1 MLRILLAIT
10 MVTSLLP
17 GIAAAQSLTYPGC
30 GDLQASEIRKV
41 PVISE
46 GVTRSTKFLIAPDGR
61 LLLAG
66 QSGEL
71 TWIDPKTGST
81 TDAGKVADV
90 GSGIWG
96 LTGLTFDPDFKNNGR
111 LFLYCTRPVATDS
124 SVSSIRRIT
133 VKENKIDP
141 GSVKVLLEWPVTR
154 TGIDHSG
161 GGVAFDPAGNLYV
174 GTGDNSNWTL
184 EYGSVS
190 EANMKLNS
198 LRSAANTNDLRGK
211 MIRIKPKVLAESD
224 PAPTPGIGSTYDIPA
239 GNLFPVGTAGT
250 RPEIYTMG
258 QRNPFSLTIDPLTG
272 WLFVADIGA
281 QAANASATKGPAAND
296 EFNLVKQAGNY
307 GWPMFTGPNVP
318 YNKYDYVAN
327 TTGPL
332 FDSTN
337 PVNDSK
343 FNTGLQNLPLP
354 RGSLVNYSKD
364 GKNMV
369 WTGFQKAAIACISG
383 PVYRYQDYGG
393 SVVKLPP
400 HVDGKWIVSDY
411 EQGWIKAITFDESGT
426 KAIAVQPLFE
436 SLAFSGGIID
446 MKLGPDGALYV
457 MELGRSISRIEYT
470 GTCRP
475 AVQWANHPF
484 GKARGPNLKSFTL
497 GQRNLTLPA
506 GSRGYT
512 LFNLKGRKVWSF
524 MRKDPKAAYSTD
536 LPENL
541 VGEILRIRWE

>member
-1 MLRILLAIT
+1 MPSLPLAFRFFL
-10 MVTSLLP
+10 SLIP
-17 GIAAAQSLTYPGC
+17 AIAGAQALTYPGC
-30 GDLQASEIRKV
+30 GELQDSEFRKV

-46 GVTRSTKFLIAPDGR
+46 GVSMSTKFVIAPDGR

-66 QSGEL
+66 QSGQL
-71 TWIDPKTGST
+71 TWIDAKTGST
-81 TDAGKVADV
+81 TDAGKVPDV

-96 LTGLTFDPDFKNNGR
+96 LTGLTFDPDFRTNGR

-133 VKENKIDP
+133 LKENKIDP
-141 GSVKVLLEWPVTR
+141 ASVKVLLEWPVTR

-184 EYGSVS
+184 EYGSIS
-190 EANMKLNS
+190 EANVKLNS

-211 MIRIKPKVLAESD
+211 MIRIKPKPLAESD
-224 PAPTPGIGSTYDIPA
+224 PSPTPGIGTTYDIPA
-239 GNLFPVGTAGT
+239 GNLFPVGTAQT
-250 RPEIYTMG
+250 LPEIYTMG
-258 QRNPFSLTIDPLTG
+258 QRNPFSIAIDPVTG

-281 QAANASATKGPAAND
+281 QAANASTTKGPAAND

-332 FDSTN
+332 FDSAN

-343 FNTGLQNLPLP
+343 FNTGLQKLPLP

-369 WTGFQKAAIACISG
+369 WTGFEKGAIACIGG
-383 PVYRYQDYGG
+383 PVYRYGDYGG
-393 SVVKLPP
+393 STVKLPP
-400 HVDGKWIVSDY
+400 HFDGKWIVSDY
-411 EQGWIKAITFDESGT
+411 QQGWIKAIAFDETGT
-426 KAIAVQPLFE
+426 KALAVQALFE
-436 SLAFSGGIID
+436 NLAFSGSIID

-475 AVQWANHPF
+475 AVGPVLSRH
-484 GKARGPNLKSFTL
+484 GDARGSRRSFTH
-497 GQRNLTLPA
+497 GQHSLLLPA
-506 GSRGYT
+506 GSRGFS
-512 LFNLKGRKVWSF
+512 LFNLQGRKVWSF
-524 MRKDPKAAYSTD
+524 FRKEISTAHSTP
-536 LPENL
+536 LPESL
-541 VGEILRIRWE
+541 RGEILRIRWE